1 MILTLS
7 ISRARKSTQ
16 GSLNGSRKTPQRLR
30 NLKGMI
36 LIHDLERWTIFRSGF
51 AMIVNARRC
60 NVGMTKPL
68 LHFGNVRLMIE
79 RVGRRSRAQGMRADF
94 EPQFAGVAAHDSV
107 YRIRRQ

>member
-1 MILTLS
+1 
-7 ISRARKSTQ
+7 
-16 GSLNGSRKTPQRLR
+16 
-30 NLKGMI
+30 MI

-94 EPQFAGVAAHDSV
+94 EPQFAGVAAHDSIHCV
-107 YRIRRQ
+107 RRQRLIHSPGAVIANRPEEGAVVIISIY